1 MAEAGINAQT
11 FTLVL
16 LDILIIYFDFLAF
29 TTLSTVEW
37 PCAMKLISL
46 EKKIY
51 HVIQVK

>member
-1 MAEAGINAQT
+1 MAETSINAQI

-16 LDILIIYFDFLAF
+16 PDILVINFDFLAF

-46 EKKIY
+46 EIENY
-51 HVIQVK
+51 HVILVK